1 MISFRISLSV
11 FLLSCVAADT
21 SKNSAFIPARIH
33 YDDLVNERISLLDA
47 LEDSSGIISMT
58 NLPENFASVKKDV
71 MSNLHSCIL
80 NQQQDRG
87 EYDVAEESFPDGT
100 VRRTLATATTALEGP
115 LDLKLRKTTSSSTS
129 CQFFEKNLELFRSIA
144 NMATRSFAKVLSKEM
159 EPHFSKPLLIK
170 RGNSED
176 SYDTIEDLVMNG
188 DQLEHFHSYQK
199 TERIGEE
206 YDDDE
211 MMRTIDVHA
220 DQGFFIAFTPGM
232 MMSSNN
238 KDNNTVASEGFY
250 IVEEDSNKIPIQ
262 VDFNIDTDDLV
273 FMLGDGV
280 NQYINNR
287 LTDKENSDRRHLR
300 ATPHA
305 VSLKAH
311 DDSQARVWYG
321 RMVLPPKDAL
331 VAAESTQT
339 TLTYGDIRRR
349 LVETPDAYI
358 PAGMGCSSPSMRALQ
373 HSLHDEPVACEK
385 GTLFCWARCMELA
398 DYNITEEMCEEQ
410 NLGLKCI
417 NPRGQFST
425 GDKHG
430 DFWAACTNTTLEVS
444 DYPEIPQTPEGF
456 DTSAAWK
463 AFVDDGVYDHS
474 FNLTTEANNGVILQ
488 WSVVDQEQGILKG
501 RLAFNDVFGWLS
513 IGFSHPEGR
522 HNGMNGADI
531 LLALPGGNYTPR
543 FGLQVPGKTL
553 PGTDEISVE
562 ISKKKSAA
570 IATETNPEGSTVY
583 EYVINPEGSSFR
595 HWYEPTG
602 NTTSASESINVVVT
616 EYATAMTWET
626 NNINGKKFNMTGFD
640 DLIWAGNSKDYHVGY
655 HGRGNRAR
663 FYINWVTGEGNF
675 WTKEEELTEE
685 DSHDDHD
692 HDDHDHDI
700 KDDSAA
706 DHLSVYAAIFAS
718 ALSTLLWIL

>member
-1 MISFRISLSV
+1 MISLRISLSV

-21 SKNSAFIPARIH
+21 SKKSAFIPTRIH

-58 NLPENFASVKKDV
+58 NLPENFASVKNDV

-80 NQQQDRG
+80 NQEQDRG

-100 VRRTLATATTALEGP
+100 VRRTLATATTSLEGP
-115 LDLKLRKTTSSSTS
+115 LDLKLHKTTSSSTS
-129 CQFFEKNLELFRSIA
+129 CQSFEKNLELFRSIA
-144 NMATRSFAKVLSKEM
+144 NMATNSFAKVLSKEM
-159 EPHFSKPLLIK
+159 EPHLSKPLLIK
-170 RGNSED
+170 RGNGED

-188 DQLEHFHSYQK
+188 EQLEHFHSYQK

-238 KDNNTVASEGFY
+238 KDNNAVASEGFY
-250 IVEEDSNKIPIQ
+250 IVEDDSNKIPIQ

-287 LTDKENSDRRHLR
+287 LTDKENSGRRHLR

-305 VSLKAH
+305 VSLKVH

-358 PAGMGCSSPSMRALQ
+358 PAGMGCSSPTMRALQ
-373 HSLHDEPVACEK
+373 HGVHDEPGACEK

-417 NPRGQFST
+417 NPRGQLST
-425 GDKHG
+425 GGKHG
-430 DFWAACTNTTLEVS
+430 DFWAACTNTTLEVT

-456 DTSAAWK
+456 NTSAAWK
-463 AFVDDGVYDHS
+463 AFVDDDVYDHS

-488 WSVVDQEQGILKG
+488 WSVVDQEQGFVKG
-501 RLAFNDVFGWLS
+501 RLAFNDIFGWLS

-583 EYVINPEGSSFR
+583 EYAINPEGSSFR
-595 HWYEPTG
+595 HWYEPTE
-602 NTTSASESINVVVT
+602 NTTSATESMNVVVT

-626 NNINGKKFNMTGFD
+626 NNINGKKFSMTGFD
-640 DLIWAGNSKDYHVGY
+640 DLIWGGNSKDYHVGY

-663 FYINWVTGEGNF
+663 FYINWVTGEGRF

-692 HDDHDHDI
+692 HDI
-700 KDDSAA
+700 KDGSGTN
-706 DHLSVYAAIFAS
+706 HLSGYSAIFAS
-718 ALSTLLWIL
+718 ALSTLFWIL

>member
-1 MISFRISLSV
+1 MISLRISLSV

-21 SKNSAFIPARIH
+21 SKNSAFIPSRIH

-58 NLPENFASVKKDV
+58 NLPENFASIKKDV

-87 EYDVAEESFPDGT
+87 EYDIAEESFPDGT
-100 VRRTLATATTALEGP
+100 IRRTLATATTALEGP
-115 LDLKLRKTTSSSTS
+115 LDLKLRKTTSPSTS
-129 CQFFEKNLELFRSIA
+129 CQSFEKNLELFRSIA
-144 NMATRSFAKVLSKEM
+144 NMATNSFAKVLSKEM
-159 EPHFSKPLLIK
+159 EPHLSKPLLIK
-170 RGNSED
+170 RGNGED

-188 DQLEHFHSYQK
+188 EQLEHFHSYQK
-199 TERIGEE
+199 TESVGEE

-232 MMSSNN
+232 MISSNN
-238 KDNNTVASEGFY
+238 KDNNYVSSEGFY
-250 IVEEDSNKIPIQ
+250 IVEDDSDKIPIH
-262 VDFNIDTDDLV
+262 VDFNIETDDLV

-287 LTDKENSDRRHLR
+287 LTDEENGRRHLR

-305 VSLKAH
+305 VSLKVH

-358 PAGMGCSSPSMRALQ
+358 PAGMGCSSPTMRALQ
-373 HSLHDEPVACEK
+373 SSLHDEPGACEK
-385 GTLFCWARCMELA
+385 GSLFCWARCMELA

-425 GDKHG
+425 GEKHG
-430 DFWAACTNTTLEVS
+430 DFWAACTNTTIEVT

-456 DTSAAWK
+456 DTSAAWN

-474 FNLTTEANNGVILQ
+474 FNLTTEANNGVILK
-488 WSVVDQEQGILKG
+488 WSVVDQEQGIVKG

-513 IGFSHPEGR
+513 IGFSYPEGR

-531 LLALPGGNYTPR
+531 LLALPGGNYTPQ

-570 IATETNPEGSTVY
+570 IATETNPEGSSVY
-583 EYVINPEGSSFR
+583 EYVINREGSSFR
-595 HWYEPTG
+595 HWSEPTG
-602 NTTSASESINVVVT
+602 ITSATDSMNVVVT

-640 DLIWAGNSKDYHVGY
+640 DLIWGGNSKDYHVGY

-663 FYINWVTGEGNF
+663 FYINWVTGEGKF
-675 WTKEEELTEE
+675 WTKEEGLTEE
-685 DSHDDHD
+685 DSHDHHD
-692 HDDHDHDI
+692 HDDHDQSTE
-700 KDDSAA
+700 DDSAA
-706 DHLSVYAAIFAS
+706 GHLSRHFAIFAS